1 MYPVARSALFA
12 LDAERAHDLT
22 LGGLS
27 AGAWPAGLVYGRRV
41 PALPCECM
49 GLRFANPVGLAA
61 GLDKNG
67 DCIDGLG
74 ALGFGF
80 IEVGTVTPRAQP
92 GNPKPR
98 LFRLPEAQALINRM
112 GFNNRGVDHIV
123 KRLRRRRYAG
133 VVGVNIGKNADTP
146 LERAEDDYRYCLE
159 RVYPY
164 ADYVVVN
171 LSSPNTI
178 GLRRLQQAES
188 LDRLLDGLQRVRGR
202 LEDLHRRRVP
212 LAVKIAPDLEQDEVD
227 AIAGVLRARA
237 IDAVVATNTT
247 IARPDL
253 AHHPLANEAGGLSGV
268 PLAPAANRVIRLLA
282 AALGQ
287 EVPIIGVGGVHD
299 GEGARAKRRAGARLV
314 QIYSGLIYRGPALV
328 RECVEAL
335 AASDARQS
343 QHVP

>member
-1 MYPVARSALFA
+1 MFAHRFPPTRRMYPLARSALFA

-98 LFRLPEAQALINRM
+98 LFRLPQAQALINRM
-112 GFNNRGVDHIV
+112 GFNNKGVDHIV
-123 KRLRRRRYAG
+123 KRLRRRRYRG

-146 LERAEDDYRYCLE
+146 LERAE
-159 RVYPY
+159 
-164 ADYVVVN
+164 
-171 LSSPNTI
+171 
-178 GLRRLQQAES
+178 
-188 LDRLLDGLQRVRGR
+188 
-202 LEDLHRRRVP
+202 
-212 LAVKIAPDLEQDEVD
+212 
-227 AIAGVLRARA
+227 
-237 IDAVVATNTT
+237 
-247 IARPDL
+247 
-253 AHHPLANEAGGLSGV
+253 
-268 PLAPAANRVIRLLA
+268 
-282 AALGQ
+282 
-287 EVPIIGVGGVHD
+287 
-299 GEGARAKRRAGARLV
+299 
-314 QIYSGLIYRGPALV
+314 
-328 RECVEAL
+328 
-335 AASDARQS
+335 
-343 QHVP
+343 